1 MLKDLMEQPDSIQEQ
16 TDNVSRGMG
25 ILRKYQKEMLTI
37 KTTVT
42 EMKNGFDGLS
52 RRLDLAEGRI
62 SELETLL
69 IETSKTEKQRGK
81 QTEEK
86 QQNNPKLW
94 GIYKGSHI
102 FI

>member
-1 MLKDLMEQPDSIQEQ
+1 MTNMLKDLMEQPDSIQEQ

-86 QQNNPKLW
+86 QQNNPKL
-94 GIYKGSHI
+94 
-102 FI
+102 

>member
-1 MLKDLMEQPDSIQEQ
+1 
-16 TDNVSRGMG
+16 MG

-86 QQNNPKLW
+86 QQNNPKL
-94 GIYKGSHI
+94 
-102 FI
+102 

>member
-1 MLKDLMEQPDSIQEQ
+1 MTNMLKDLMEQPDSIQEQ

-42 EMKNGFDGLS
+42 EVKNGFDGLS

-86 QQNNPKLW
+86 QQNNPKL
-94 GIYKGSHI
+94 
-102 FI
+102 